1 MDLTPPL
8 TNLHD
13 GDHDDDHHD
22 NHDDA
27 DDHDHDHVCEELP
40 HNWSDIAFLTV
51 LHDDDQNEDDFD
63 HNYHDW
69 SACIC
74 ITWKFGLSRASRE
87 KNYPR
92 IW

>member
-69 SACIC
+69 SAG
-74 ITWKFGLSRASRE
+74 ITWKFGLSRASCE
-87 KNYPR
+87 KNYPI